1 MKQEAMNVEKEE
13 EELEEKV
20 CASTVGSRGLCRL
33 FCRAAAALGLS
44 VLSWRA
50 SCSPASP
57 YALSFPLQ
65 GTR

>member
-1 MKQEAMNVEKEE
+1 MGVEKEE

-20 CASTVGSRGLCRL
+20 RAGTAGGRCLGRL
-33 FCRAAAALGLS
+33 LCRAAAALGLS

-57 YALSFPLQ
+57 YTPSFLPQ
-65 GTR
+65 GTG